1 MYNELRESLSKFV
14 TITDEEFNMFVS
26 KMKPRTLKKN
36 EHFLREGEICHN
48 AVFLI
53 NGCVR
58 YYFIVNG
65 EEKTGQ
71 FFFDS
76 SWYTDLESFVSGE
89 PSEQNIQAL
98 ETSECLI
105 ISKKDLHQLYE
116 RSHTFERFG
125 RLLVEYGFLG
135 LRKKNKLLTNMSPEE
150 RYLDL
155 LKNRPRVIERIQLI
169 YIASYLGIQP
179 ESLSRIRKRI
189 FNQKNNSQE

>member
-1 MYNELRESLSKFV
+1 MHDELRKSLNHFV
-14 TITDEEFNMFVS
+14 AITDDEFNLFLAR
-26 KMKPRTLKKN
+26 MKPKTLKKN
-36 EHFLREGEICHN
+36 EYFLRQGEVCHN

-53 NGCVR
+53 KGCVR
-58 YYFIVNG
+58 YYFNIDG

-71 FFFDS
+71 FFFES
-76 SWYTDLESFVSGE
+76 SWYTDLESFVFGE

-98 ETSECLI
+98 ENSECLI
-105 ISKKDLHQLYE
+105 ISKKDLHELYE
-116 RSHTFERFG
+116 SSHTFEKFG

-155 LKNRPRVIERIQLI
+155 LKNRPKVIERIPQI

-189 FNQKNNSQE
+189 FNQKK